1 MGLVSVL
8 IESASTKRI
17 KFIAQMIPQPKAIHR
32 STPPPT
38 ESPIV
43 DRRDATAKIK
53 QIAIGRI
60 IAPEMT
66 KAIVWRGI
74 GGRSMIVFPISPI
87 LLILSVNVKDVLY
100 QFYFEPAR

>member
-1 MGLVSVL
+1 
-8 IESASTKRI
+8 
-17 KFIAQMIPQPKAIHR
+17 
-32 STPPPT
+32 
-38 ESPIV
+38 
-43 DRRDATAKIK
+43 
-53 QIAIGRI
+53 
-60 IAPEMT
+60 MT